1 MRTMLT
7 ALATTLMFF
16 SGTLCEGLAFN
27 LESESLV
34 LPVEESEFDSR
45 LKYPLSERGGG
56 AAGIRVTASRA
67 GNRTFEELRA
77 KRRFTAARVRRG
89 GSRASETGRMPF
101 AEGNNSQNVNKK
113 VVRDSG
119 NQDDRNAVIINHDL
133 EVVRIL
139 AVTAGSPEDSGS
151 LCSQY
156 RITVDVHNKGDRG
169 AVLVILSG
177 KGLDGREIVSFTLK
191 EDVLDGKETKTLAAS
206 VSLTSLKSCEIQS
219 WEVFRAYKFNSPA

>member
-45 LKYPLSERGGG
+45 LKYPLSERGG
-56 AAGIRVTASRA
+56 AAGIRETVSRT

-77 KRRFTAARVRRG
+77 KRRFSAARMRWG
-89 GSRASETGRMPF
+89 DFRASEAGRMPC
-101 AEGNNSQNVNKK
+101 AEGNNSQNVRNKE
-113 VVRDSG
+113 VRDS
-119 NQDDRNAVIINHDL
+119 NDQDDRNAVIINNDL
-133 EVVRIL
+133 GVGRIL

-151 LCSQY
+151 PCSQY
-156 RITVDVHNKGDRG
+156 RITVDIHNKGDRG
-169 AVLVILSG
+169 AVLVIVSG
-177 KGLDGREIVSFTLK
+177 KGLDGREIVSLTLK
-191 EDVLDGKETKTLAAS
+191 DVLDGKESKTLVATF
-206 VSLTSLKSCEIQS
+206 SLTSLKSREIQS
-219 WEVFRAYKFNSPA
+219 WEVFRAYKIAEPA